1 MTSSFSS
8 PIARKL
14 VWSFVLLSTIVA
26 LFSTI
31 VQTYVD
37 YRHDINNIKSY
48 LSSLKKTYL
57 PSIAKNTWLM
67 DDVQIVTLL
76 EGITNRNDIIY
87 AEIAVDNRVR
97 WSSGH
102 KTDIDQLQ
110 TTLPILYTFHGKV
123 KTIGTLTVIA
133 NLKQI
138 YSKLLRHITL
148 VLLTNTVKTFV
159 VAGLALLLVQR
170 LITRHLQTMA
180 SHVTKFSFDKPQPPL
195 KLQRKQPKKPDEL
208 DAVADALSSMQKRGY
223 ESYNALAKGE
233 QRLRLFLNSTEEG
246 VFGVDKNG
254 SILFAN
260 AKCLEIIGQSTD
272 HAIIGRPMNDVFS
285 FHCLSKTTPAK
296 HDIPLHKAILSCQT
310 FSCEDSYLN
319 CAGQPGFFSA
329 LRAYPTYSN
338 GTCSGAVIFFHDT
351 SDERAMQHQM
361 KLLQE
366 AMNNSP
372 VSILITDKDYTIE
385 YVNPGFEKG
394 SGYSSSEVIGK
405 NIAILSKEDQFLK
418 EVALASVNIS
428 QGKTWQGEMHYTNR
442 NNQQR
447 TVSVIASPLFSPDGE
462 VSNLV
467 AVSRDI
473 TNEIELQ
480 EQLIITQRL
489 EAMSRLSAS
498 IAHEFGNP
506 LIGIRS
512 LLRDFQER
520 LILSEA
526 DGILLDIA
534 ESECGRMQTLIGDF
548 QDFYGADKKSR
559 ALCDIRDA
567 INKVMIL
574 HQKIFDDQ
582 SIKTVI
588 NHANKLP
595 KLFCR
600 KDQITQ
606 VILNLIINAVDAMT
620 QSGGTLT
627 ITTSSKA
634 DKIRITIEDTGHG
647 ISKKNQEHI
656 FEPFFSTK
664 PEVEGTGLGLPVS
677 FGIVSTHG
685 GNITCSSAEGVGS
698 TFTILLPIQDC

>member
-1 MTSSFSS
+1 MPSSFSS

-14 VWSFVLLSTIVA
+14 VWSFILLSTIVA

-31 VQTYVD
+31 VQTYID
-37 YRHDINNIKSY
+37 YRHEINNIKSY
-48 LSSLKKTYL
+48 LSSLEKTYL

-67 DDVQIVTLL
+67 DDAQIITLL
-76 EGITNRNDIIY
+76 EGITNRNDIVY
-87 AEIAVDNRVR
+87 AAIAVDNNVR

-102 KTDIDQLQ
+102 KTNIDKLQ
-110 TTLPILYTFHGKV
+110 TNLPILYTFHDKV

-133 NLKQI
+133 DLKQI
-138 YSKLLRHITL
+138 YNKLLRHIAIL
-148 VLLTNTVKTFV
+148 LLTNTVKTFV
-159 VAGLALLLVQR
+159 VGGLALLLVQQ

-180 SHVTKFSFDKPQPPL
+180 SHVAKISFDKPQPPL
-195 KLQRKQPKKPDEL
+195 KLQRKPSKKPDEL

-233 QRLRLFLNSTEEG
+233 QRLRLFLDSTEEG

-272 HAIIGRPMNDVFS
+272 RTIIGKPMSDVFS
-285 FHCLSKTTPAK
+285 FRRISKTNAK
-296 HDIPLHKAILSCQT
+296 GHNFPLHKAILSCQT

-319 CAGQPGFFSA
+319 CAGKSCFFSA

-338 GTCSGAVIFFHDT
+338 GTCSGAVVFFHDT
-351 SDERAMQHQM
+351 SDERAMQYQM

-372 VSILITDKDYTIE
+372 VAILIADRDFTIE

-394 SGYSSSEVIGK
+394 SGYSRSEVVGK
-405 NIAILSKEDQFLK
+405 NIKSLSKENQFLK
-418 EVALASVNIS
+418 GITQASVNIN
-428 QGKTWQGEMHYTNR
+428 QGKTWQGEICYTNR

-512 LLRDFQER
+512 LLKDFQER
-520 LILSEA
+520 LILSRDDET
-526 DGILLDIA
+526 LLDIA
-534 ESECGRMQTLIGDF
+534 ESECGRMQALIGDF
-548 QDFYGADKKSR
+548 QDFYGADKKAR
-559 ALCDIRDA
+559 AFCDIGDA
-567 INKVMIL
+567 IDKIMIL
-574 HQKIFDDQ
+574 HQKIFIDQ

-588 NHANKLP
+588 NHTKELP

-620 QSGGTLT
+620 PDGGTLT
-627 ITTSSKA
+627 ITTSLKT
-634 DKIRITIEDTGHG
+634 DKISIAIEDTGCG
-647 ISKKNQEHI
+647 ISREDQEHI

-664 PEVEGTGLGLPVS
+664 PEVEGTGLGLSVS

-685 GNITCSSAEGVGS
+685 GNITCSSRRGVGS
-698 TFTILLPIQDC
+698 TFTILLPV

>member
-1 MTSSFSS
+1 MPSSFSS

-14 VWSFVLLSTIVA
+14 VWSFILLSTIVA

-37 YRHDINNIKSY
+37 YRHNINSIKSY
-48 LSSLKKTYL
+48 LSSLEKTYL

-67 DDVQIVTLL
+67 DDAQIITLL
-76 EGITNRNDIIY
+76 EGITNRNDIVY
-87 AEIAVDNRVR
+87 AAIVVDDAVR

-102 KTDIDQLQ
+102 KTNIDQLQ
-110 TTLPILYTFHGKV
+110 TTLPILYTFHDKAR
-123 KTIGTLTVIA
+123 TIGTLTVIA
-133 NLKQI
+133 DLKQI
-138 YSKLLRHITL
+138 YRKLLRHIII

-180 SHVTKFSFDKPQPPL
+180 SQVAKFSFDKPQPPL
-195 KLQRKQPKKPDEL
+195 KLQRKQPQKPDEL
-208 DAVADALSSMQKRGY
+208 DAVTDALSSMQKRGY

-233 QRLRLFLNSTEEG
+233 QRLRLFLDSTEEG
-246 VFGVDKNG
+246 IFGVDKNG
-254 SILFAN
+254 NILFAN
-260 AKCLEIIGQSTD
+260 AQCLKIIGQSTD
-272 HAIIGRPMNDVFS
+272 HAIIGRPMNDIFS
-285 FHCLSKTTPAK
+285 FHCISQTNPTK
-296 HDIPLHKAILSCQT
+296 HDIPLYKAILNCQT

-319 CAGQPGFFSA
+319 CAGQSGFFSA

-338 GTCSGAVIFFHDT
+338 GTCSGSVVFFHDT

-372 VSILITDKDYTIE
+372 VSILITDKNFTIE

-405 NIAILSKEDQFLK
+405 NIAILSKEDQFLQK
-418 EVALASVNIS
+418 VTQASANIS
-428 QGKTWQGEMHYTNR
+428 QGKTWQGEIQYTNR
-442 NNQQR
+442 NNQLR
-447 TVSVIASPLFSPDGE
+447 TAYVVASPLFSPSGE

-473 TNEIELQ
+473 TNEVELQ

-512 LLRDFQER
+512 LLKDFQER
-520 LILSEA
+520 LILSE
-526 DGILLDIA
+526 DDKTLLDIA

-548 QDFYGADKKSR
+548 QDFYGADKKAR
-559 ALCDIRDA
+559 TLCDIRDA
-567 INKVMIL
+567 IDKVMIL
-574 HQKIFDDQ
+574 HQKIFIDQ
-582 SIKTVI
+582 SIETVI
-588 NHANKLP
+588 NHANELP

-620 QSGGTLT
+620 PDGGTLT
-627 ITTSSKA
+627 ITTSLKV
-634 DKIRITIEDTGHG
+634 DKISIKIEDTGHG
-647 ISKKNQEHI
+647 ISREDQEHI

-685 GNITCSSAEGVGS
+685 GNITCSSRKSVGS
-698 TFTILLPIQDC
+698 TFIILLPVREY